1 MCKIGKIE
9 FICVAIILFFTTC
22 QPNQAQPKPSL
33 YSGNV
38 TVQGIKQQ
46 VEIFFDNYGIPHIYA
61 QNIEDAYFALG
72 YVQARERISQFE
84 FFRRLGT
91 GTLAEVIG
99 INGAAFDVPTRTFGI
114 VEQAKKSARLLK
126 NSPNN
131 ALKKSI
137 TAYLKGVNTHLA
149 DLNKSGEKPKDFL
162 GSPTQYTLEDM
173 YATLGGFLFGFPAF
187 GMYSDILTDQLV
199 NTVKDERYL
208 SELKISTGTPVNT
221 SYAKA
226 AFTNN
231 IKNDLKKPFKFHKH
245 LDQERLN
252 AIIKFQEN
260 YKYGL
265 KNSNSWVLSGKMTTT
280 GKPLFSSD
288 AHVPLA
294 KPDTYYEAHLVYPGH
309 SIYGLFFPLAP
320 LCGIG
325 YNQNISWGITTLLN
339 DDIDLYREKQNPEN
353 PNQVWEND
361 RWKNVKVRKEVVKIL
376 QKNGTLKDSVFE
388 VKITRHG
395 PIINQVKNEITE
407 EAPISMFYTGFKH
420 KDAAL
425 ESFFE
430 MSHAQNLL
438 AFTSAVSKQ
447 IAPGFNVHYADKQGN
462 IAWFAAAKLLKR
474 PSHVISKV
482 ILDGASGK
490 DEPLGYYPF
499 RRNPKSINPPEGFVM
514 SANHQ
519 IGKVDGT
526 LYPGYYVAGVRA
538 KRLKKIFGSGKKFSS
553 QDLQKLFFDDVSP
566 VFKAISEEILK
577 VLEDHSVLTQSEHHR
592 NAARILKSWKGDHS
606 LNTRGPV
613 VFYQLYVHLLKN
625 YFEDEVGKEL
635 FELFLKG
642 DTPVYGVIDRSFE
655 DIFFNKN
662 SVWIDN
668 KNTPKK
674 ETRKDIFAK
683 SFGVAIDSLVSKGL
697 LGKQWKEV
705 HLQYYINLPALFT
718 GQKGFDLGPYPLKGG
733 INTINKV
740 EIDLLKVY
748 YHGDYRVA
756 KTSGPNN
763 RTLVDFSD
771 MDNKSLG
778 VLPTGQ
784 SGLPKSKFYSD
795 QAKLYNNDRLRKML
809 RNRTEIEKKSTK
821 LILKK

>member
-1 MCKIGKIE
+1 MCKIGKVE
-9 FICVAIILFFTTC
+9 FICVVIILFFTTC
-22 QPNQAQPKPSL
+22 QPNHAQPKPSL

-46 VEIFFDNYGIPHIYA
+46 VDIFFDNHSIPHIYA
-61 QNIEDAYFALG
+61 KSIEDAYFALG
-72 YVQARERISQFE
+72 YIQARERISQFE
-84 FFRRLGT
+84 LFRRLGT
-91 GTLAEVIG
+91 GTLAEVT
-99 INGAAFDVPTRTFGI
+99 GAQGVAFDIPTRTFGI
-114 VEQAKKSARLLK
+114 VEQARRSAKSLE
-126 NSPNN
+126 NGPNN
-131 ALKKSI
+131 TLKKSVI
-137 TAYLKGVNTHLA
+137 AYLKGVNTYLA
-149 DLNKSGEKPKDFL
+149 NLNKSGKKPKDLL
-162 GSPTQYTLEDM
+162 GNPTQYTLEDM

-208 SELKISTGTPVNT
+208 AELKISTGTPVNS
-221 SYAKA
+221 SY
-226 AFTNN
+226 TNATFLN
-231 IKNDLKKPFKFHKH
+231 NVNTHRKRLFKFHKGF
-245 LDQERLN
+245 DQERLN

-265 KNSNSWVLSGKMTTT
+265 KNSNSWVLSGKITTT
-280 GKPLFSSD
+280 GKPFFSSD
-288 AHVPLA
+288 AHVPLS

-309 SIYGLFFPLAP
+309 NVYGLFFPLAP

-325 YNQNISWGITTLLN
+325 FNQNISWGITTLLN
-339 DDIDLYREKQNPEN
+339 DDIDLYREKQNPDN
-353 PNQVWEND
+353 PYQVWEND
-361 RWKNVKVRKEVVKIL
+361 RWKNVKIRKETIKIL
-376 QKNGTLKDSVFE
+376 QKDGTLKDSTFE

-395 PIINQVKNEITE
+395 PIINQVKNEIKE
-407 EAPISMFYTGFKH
+407 DAPISMFYTGFKH
-420 KDAAL
+420 KDAVL

-430 MSHAQNLL
+430 MTHAQNLL

-474 PSHVISKV
+474 PKHVISKV

-519 IGKVDGT
+519 IGKVEGK

-538 KRLKKIFGSGKKFSS
+538 KRLKRILGSGKKFSS
-553 QDLQKLFFDDVSP
+553 KDLQKLFFDDTSP
-566 VFKAISEEILK
+566 VFKAISQEVMK
-577 VLEDHSVLTQSEHHR
+577 VLDGHPVLTQSRHHR
-592 NAARILKSWKGDHS
+592 KAARILKRWKGNHS
-606 LNTRGPV
+606 LDTKGPV

-655 DIFFNKN
+655 DIFFNEK
-662 SVWIDN
+662 SLWIDD
-668 KNTPKK
+668 KNTPQKD
-674 ETRKDIFAK
+674 TRKDIIVK
-683 SFGVAIDSLVSKGL
+683 SFGVAVDSLVSKGL
-697 LGKQWKEV
+697 LGKRWKEV
-705 HLQYYINLPALFT
+705 HLQHYVSLPALFT
-718 GQKGFDLGPYPLKGG
+718 GQKGFDLGPFPLKGG

-748 YHGDYRVA
+748 YNGDYRVA

-771 MDNKSLG
+771 LDNKSLG

-784 SGLPKSKFYSD
+784 SGLRESKFYSD
-795 QAKLYNNDRLRKML
+795 QAKLYNNDKLRRML
-809 RNRTEIEKKSTK
+809 RNRVEIEKVSTK
-821 LILKK
+821 LVLKK